1 MLRILE
7 PEPREAAA
15 FINTNRRRGLIAVF
29 CICGGTYRGRA
40 AADLPT
46 GPYLILVKPDGSLLV
61 HGSEKATPLVWNPPG
76 SSNMAVV
83 EGGILVLK
91 SLRTRPSESVIL
103 KIERVFEIALFD
115 AGSSSVRL
123 RGTEK
128 DVVDVLVK
136 NPDIIE
142 PGLKVV
148 GVEVPTEAG
157 HIDILAL
164 DKNGEYIVVEVK
176 RDVADHEAVF
186 QLRRY
191 VEAVAKAR
199 GRARGILVAA
209 DITSSAFHYL
219 REYNLD
225 FVKIRPRE
233 LAEKL
238 LNKTDFRDTSIDVEK

>member
-1 MLRILE
+1 MRILE

-40 AADLPT
+40 AAELPT
-46 GPYLILVKPDGSLLV
+46 APYLVVIKPDGTLLV

-76 SSNMAVV
+76 SSNMAVL
-83 EGGILVLK
+83 EGGTLLLK
-91 SLRTRPSESVIL
+91 SLRPRPSESVVL
-103 KIERVFEIALFD
+103 KMERVLEIALFD

-123 RGTEK
+123 RGTER
-128 DVVDVLVK
+128 DLVDFLVK
-136 NPDIIE
+136 NMEVVE
-142 PGLKVV
+142 PGLDVV

-157 HIDILAL
+157 HIDILAV
-164 DKNGEYIVVEVK
+164 DGAGEYVVVEVK

-199 GRARGILVAA
+199 GRARGVLVAS

-219 REYNLD
+219 REYNLK
-225 FVKIRPRE
+225 FVKVKPGE
-233 LAEKL
+233 LVEKL
-238 LNKTDFRDTSIDVEK
+238 LNKSNCESSSTDVQR